1 MDELVPTWLSPC
13 SATLTRL
20 ALYSDQYFGYMPRL
34 DLRGLHFPRLRTLAL
49 GNYIISHAW
58 QLDWLARH
66 GPSLR
71 HLYLDDCSIINY
83 FQLYAPTDIEGYVTA
98 PCKPYPDDLLHRP
111 TIRTSSLRW
120 AAVFDALRA
129 AGTSLHTFRIG
140 SSALGGWH
148 FYRARRLRAPVDG
161 DSSHPRVY
169 ERLRVGLFP
178 DRYLLCHMG
187 IGPSWYTDLGTLPWP
202 EGFEAQDGDGS
213 REGNEVMGFLEAL
226 DEGVVDRA
234 DKEALVRLVEGVGRR
249 RREEEGGVDGEEE
262 DVVVV
267 EGLMGRGWGWR
278 DEAVYGNFGPL
289 G

>member
-20 ALYSDQYFGYMPRL
+20 ALYSDQYFGYMPQL
-34 DLRGLHFPRLRTLAL
+34 DLRSLHFPRLRTLAL
-49 GNYIISHAW
+49 GNYNFSHAW

-71 HLYLDDCSIINY
+71 HLYLDDCSIVNY
-83 FQLYAPTDIEGYVTA
+83 FQLYAPTDTEGYVTV

-111 TIRTSSLRW
+111 TLRTSPLRW

-129 AGTSLHTFRIG
+129 AGTSLRTFRIG

-161 DSSHPRVY
+161 DPSHLRVY
-169 ERLRVGLFP
+169 EGLRVGLFP

-249 RREEEGGVDGEEE
+249 RREEEGGVDGEKE
-262 DVVVV
+262 DVVV